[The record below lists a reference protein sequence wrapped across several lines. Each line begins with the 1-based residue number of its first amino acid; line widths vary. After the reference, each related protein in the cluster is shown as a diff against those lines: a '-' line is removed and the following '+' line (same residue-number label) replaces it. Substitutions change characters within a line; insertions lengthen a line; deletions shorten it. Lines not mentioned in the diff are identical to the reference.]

1 MATLKV
7 RHLVIKPG
15 RGGAQRCFW
24 QPSPALR
31 KLGWRGHALKDGEG
45 NFLPLPQAIAAAEAM
60 NAQLDA
66 WRQGDRA
73 AGLPGKPPAADSLS
87 ALIAAYKA
95 SRHYQTKKPATRKGY
110 DHLLTVLIRWAGD
123 TPIAAITAP
132 RIQVLYESLYDRTPG
147 GANHLITMLRT
158 VLAYAVLMGKLPA
171 NPASKPRLM
180 GTRRR
185 HQIWPE
191 SGMEAAVRAADTLG
205 YHSLGTAVMMA
216 YFLAQR
222 PTDVREMTR
231 ASYRDRM
238 FIFRQSKTGAA
249 IDVPAVAELQRRM
262 AAELARHDHL
272 TILICETTGRPW
284 TEENLSHVFARVRAQ
299 ALEEAPEIGDLLF
312 RDFRRTGVVQ
322 LALAG
327 CTIPQIA
334 SVSGHSLKTVHEILE
349 TYLPRTSELAA
360 QAIANLETYRAANAA
375 GKAKL
380 KKEA

>member
-1 MATLKV
+1 MAQLKI
-7 RHLVIKPG
+7 RHLVVKPG
-15 RGGAQRCFW
+15 RKGSVRCFW
-24 QPSPALR
+24 QPAPALR

-60 NAQLDA
+60 NVQLDA

-87 ALIAAYKA
+87 ALIDAYKA
-95 SRHYQTKKPATRKGY
+95 SRHYQTKRPATKKGY
-110 DHLLTVLIRWAGD
+110 DHLLAALIRWAGD

-132 RIQVLYESLYDRTPG
+132 RVQVLYESLYDRTPG
-147 GANHLITMLRT
+147 RANHLITMLRT
-158 VLAYAVLMGKLPA
+158 VMAYAVRMGKLPT
-171 NPASKPRLM
+171 NPVSKPRLM
-180 GTRRR
+180 GNRPR
-185 HQIWPE
+185 HQVWPE
-191 SGMEAAVRAADTLG
+191 SGMEAAVRAADAMG

-216 YFLAQR
+216 FFLAQR

-231 ASYRDRM
+231 ASYRDGK

-249 IDVPAVAELQRRM
+249 VDVPAVAELQRRI

-284 TEENLSHVFARVRAQ
+284 TEDNLSHVFARARAA
-299 ALEEAPEIGDLLF
+299 ALADAPEIGDLLF

-327 CTIPQIA
+327 NDVPRIA

-360 QAIANLETYRAANAA
+360 QAIANLETYRAQ
-375 GKAKL
+375 AKL
-380 KKEA
+380 KGGGGL